1 METTWL
7 AASCQESGLESRP
20 MSLDMKGD
28 WNRRARQNPRYFIAT
43 SAEDSEAA
51 FWDSGRRDA
60 ALFFS
65 GLEHLLTPDRTVV
78 DIGCDIGRMDRHIAP
93 RVGKLIGI
101 DVSGEMIARAR
112 ERLADLGNVEFLEG
126 DGWTLKPIPDASVD
140 LVFSHIVL
148 QHTPRNV
155 AGSYFRDAYRVL
167 RPSGNFVLQVPE
179 AADDTPPDPPE
190 DDTFELRFYREQDLR
205 LQLEGL
211 GFQVSGCR
219 RGRVESDRLDFNQL
233 RVHAQKP
240 EA

>member
-1 METTWL
+1 
-7 AASCQESGLESRP
+7 
-20 MSLDMKGD
+20 
-28 WNRRARQNPRYFIAT
+28 
-43 SAEDSEAA
+43 
-51 FWDSGRRDA
+51 
-60 ALFFS
+60 
-65 GLEHLLTPDRTVV
+65 
-78 DIGCDIGRMDRHIAP
+78 
-93 RVGKLIGI
+93 
-101 DVSGEMIARAR
+101 MIARAR

-126 DGWTLKPIPDASVD
+126 DGWTLQPVPDASVD

-205 LQLEGL
+205 QQLEGL
-211 GFQVSGCR
+211 GFQISGCR
-219 RGRVESDRLDFNQL
+219 RGRVESDTLDFNQL